1 MAAMAGKLATMNGR
15 EKSLLITM
23 LGKSSGPYMYKE
35 KLMLRS
41 RVMLCAV
48 LALAVVTTSGCL
60 QETIDTYERFS
71 GQDIP
76 EDEEK
81 VLLDL
86 PDFMLDQCLPI
97 MLAMK
102 DRGVNQQTIDLA
114 MKYGQREGRCCP
126 NSTGG
131 DVMDANCMPQGKT
144 KAYRYDPSDSGTF
157 QFNGFRP
164 DGTIKPGSPA
174 VEFCRDGVRRFLN
187 GEWTEVRTY
196 PCTQWDVITDF
207 KLQADMFIDF
217 VDRCGPAPW
226 IKLSNGRYAACNPAY
241 DPFA

>member
-1 MAAMAGKLATMNGR
+1 
-15 EKSLLITM
+15 
-23 LGKSSGPYMYKE
+23 MYKE

-41 RVMLCAV
+41 RVVLSVV

-60 QETIDTYERFS
+60 QETLDTYERFS

-81 VLLDL
+81 ALLEL
-86 PDFMLDQCLPI
+86 PDHMLDECSWVVYGL
-97 MLAMK
+97 M
-102 DRGVNQQTIDLA
+102 DRGVNQETIDRIAYLG
-114 MKYGQREGRCCP
+114 KREGKCCP

-131 DVMDANCMPQGKT
+131 DVMDGLCMPQGKT
-144 KAYRYDPSDSGTF
+144 KAYRFDPSDSGTF

-196 PCTQWDVITDF
+196 PCTQWEVITDHN
-207 KLQADMFIDF
+207 LQLDMVIDLF
-217 VDRCGPAPW
+217 QRCGDAPW
-226 IKLSNGRYAACNPAY
+226 RKTASGYAKCRPY